1 MSDVYVKGH
10 FRKGKW
16 IAAHYKTSPE
26 KGNPYKNYSYPGNYN
41 PYKREYAPG
50 SRESYLYNNYEKE
63 RNNLNTFSNFSS
75 NRTQHNGN
83 VADRSSTFSRSPSY
97 AEQKSAIDQ
106 ALSKGKINEAL
117 ALALDYL
124 KNNPYDAG
132 IYTIIA
138 KIYVLLG
145 DYDKAI
151 QYYKH
156 RINFGSNHR
165 KIYHGIASCYSK
177 LKLYREAITN
187 YRTVIEKQ
195 VSVHADELHTDSLYN
210 IGLSY
215 IELNEPVQA
224 INYISKLIPDGT
236 DLGHAY
242 CERGRAYLLSGETKL
257 ALADFEK
264 AIKTVT
270 TDFDVIYKIIK
281 YLCFNKMFD
290 YAEKILLFLERI
302 RPDALET
309 KLCRTILV
317 HETEAANNEG
327 YAGPVRSTP
336 TIEEKKQLHEFSN
349 RDICIHCGM
358 SKKYSEGFHKYT
370 CRK

>member
-16 IAAHYKTSPE
+16 IAGHFKTSPE
-26 KGNPYKNYSYPGNYN
+26 KGNPYKNYSFPGNYN
-41 PYKREYAPG
+41 PYKREFAPG
-50 SRESYLYNNYEKE
+50 TKSAYLYNNYEKE
-63 RNNLNTFSNFSS
+63 RSSPNKFINFSNSHVQPHI
-75 NRTQHNGN
+75 NA
-83 VADRSSTFSRSPSY
+83 VDRNSILSRSQSY
-97 AEQKSAIDQ
+97 AEQRSAIDQ
-106 ALSKGKINEAL
+106 ALAKGKINEAL
-117 ALALDYL
+117 TLALEYL
-124 KNNPYDAG
+124 KKNPDDSG

-138 KIYVLLG
+138 KLYVLLG
-145 DYDKAI
+145 DYDKAV

-156 RINFGSNHR
+156 RISFGSNHR
-165 KIYHGIASCYSK
+165 KIFHGIASCYSK
-177 LKLYREAITN
+177 MRLYREAITN

-195 VSVHADELHTDSLYN
+195 VSVHADELHADSLYN

-215 IELNEPVQA
+215 IELNEPAQA
-224 INYISKLIPDGT
+224 INYISKLIPDGS

-281 YLCFNKMFD
+281 YLCFKKMFD

-317 HETEAANNEG
+317 HETEAANNESN
-327 YAGPVRSTP
+327 ALPVRITP
-336 TIEEKKQLHEFSN
+336 SIEEKKQLHEFRN
-349 RDICIHCGM
+349 RNICIHCGM

-370 CRK
+370 CRM